1 MGRWT
6 RTVLL
11 AGFAVVALAIP
22 ATASAS
28 DRYAGLLAPESACH
42 GQTDPDLSTAAEERT
57 MVCMHRYARSH
68 AGAGGISSA
77 RSLRSSSEH
86 KARDIRR
93 CGQFSHYACGRD
105 AFYWFQRVGF
115 FRGTYGGGENLA
127 LTYGSNSTVREAMD
141 LWLHS
146 DQHRHVLLTRE
157 YDDIG
162 VSVVHGGFDGHGG
175 ATIWVAHFGYHH

>member
-6 RTVLL
+6 RTILL
-11 AGFAVVALAIP
+11 AGLAVAALAAP
-22 ATASAS
+22 TAASAS
-28 DRYAGLLAPESACH
+28 DPYEGLLAPDTACPGES
-42 GQTDPDLSTAAEERT
+42 DPGLPNAAKQQV
-57 MVCMHRYARSH
+57 MVCMHRYARSRAH
-68 AGAGGISSA
+68 DGRIHSVK
-77 RSLRSSSEH
+77 SLRRSSMH

-93 CGQFSHYACGRD
+93 CGRFTHYACGRD

-127 LTYGSNSTVREAMD
+127 LTYGSDSTAREAMD
-141 LWLHS
+141 LWLNS
-146 DQHRHVLLTRE
+146 AEHRHVLLTRQ

-162 VSVVHGGFDGHGG
+162 VSVVSGNFDGNGD

>member
-6 RTVLL
+6 RTILL
-11 AGFAVVALAIP
+11 AGLAVAALGAP
-22 ATASAS
+22 ATSSAS
-28 DRYAGLLAPESACH
+28 DPYAGLLAPESACP
-42 GQTDPDLSTAAEERT
+42 GQTDPNLSDSAKAEA

-68 AGAGGISSA
+68 AGDGGIHSIK
-77 RSLRSSSEH
+77 SLRSSSHH

-93 CGQFSHYACGRD
+93 CGQFSHYACHRD

-141 LWLHS
+141 LWLNS
-146 DQHRHVLLTRE
+146 DEHRRVLLTRQ

-162 VSVVHGGFDGHGG
+162 VSVVSGHFDGNGG

>member
-6 RTVLL
+6 RTILL
-11 AGFAVVALAIP
+11 TGLAVAALAAP
-22 ATASAS
+22 AVASAS
-28 DRYAGLLAPESACH
+28 DPYEGLLAPESACP
-42 GQTDPDLSTAAEERT
+42 GQSDPSLSNSAKEQA

-68 AGAGGISSA
+68 AGDGGIHRVKSLHRSSA
-77 RSLRSSSEH
+77 H

-93 CGQFSHYACGRD
+93 CDQFSHSACGRD

-141 LWLHS
+141 LWLNS
-146 DQHRHVLLTRE
+146 DEHRHVLLTRD

-162 VSVVHGGFDGHGG
+162 VSIVSGSFDGNSG